1 MFPTLFLGIFVSAP
15 LVLLVGSV
23 GRTTVA
29 ISRKHPRPLAAGMDT
44 SVPVPVAAPVQGL
57 AVLTPAAPALTG
69 PVVRRPIGA
78 GTVPDAAAVL
88 AFRPR
93 QAAPVT
99 EQLRI
104 WG

>member
-1 MFPTLFLGIFVSAP
+1 
-15 LVLLVGSV
+15 
-23 GRTTVA
+23 
-29 ISRKHPRPLAAGMDT
+29 MDT
-44 SVPVPVAAPVQGL
+44 SVAVPAAAPVPGL